1 MKFDFS
7 NLKIF
12 SAIGAR
18 ASFGLILN
26 NLAKTDEDLIVVT
39 ADVSTS
45 AGLDR
50 FKKNYKKR
58 LIDVGIAEQNLIG
71 IATGLSSVGYK
82 SITTTFSPFQTLRC
96 LEQIKVNL
104 SYMKEKV
111 IMVGLAS
118 GLCLG
123 NLGFTHCS
131 IDDIGALRSLP
142 NITIISPADC
152 YELYKTIIASLK
164 HKNSVYI
171 RLTGDKNLPII
182 YKKDYQ
188 FSIGEPI
195 EIKKG
200 KDVCLFSNGAIL
212 NEAIKCS
219 EFLSK
224 KGISVNVVNVHTI
237 KPLNQKKIL
246 KFIKKKK
253 LILTLEEHNI
263 IGGLGS
269 AIAEIMSDGG
279 YKTKLIRLGVNDNY
293 VNSGSYEYLKNKYKL
308 TEKHVSRVI
317 LDKIKN

>member
-1 MKFDFS
+1 MKFDIS
-7 NLKIF
+7 NLKIL

-26 NLAKTDEDLIVVT
+26 DLAKTDKDLIVVT

-45 AGLDR
+45 AGLER
-50 FKKNYKKR
+50 FKTNYADR
-58 LIDVGIAEQNLIG
+58 IIDVGIAEQNLIG
-71 IATGLSSVGYK
+71 VATGLSSVGYK

-104 SYMKEKV
+104 SYMSEKV

-152 YELYKTIIASLK
+152 YELYKSIKASLQ

-171 RLTGDKNLPII
+171 RLTGEKNLPIV

-212 NEAIKCS
+212 YEAIKCS
-219 EFLSK
+219 ESLSK
-224 KGISVNVVNVHTI
+224 KGVSVNVINVHTI
-237 KPLNQKKIL
+237 KPLNKKKIL
-246 KFIKKKK
+246 KFINNKK

-269 AIAEIMSDGG
+269 VISEIMSEEGC
-279 YKTKLIRLGVNDNY
+279 KTKLIRMGINDKY
-293 VNSGSYEYLKNKYKL
+293 VNSGSYQYLINKYKL
-308 TEKHVSRVI
+308 KEKYISKII
-317 LDKIKN
+317 LEKIKN